1 MMFFALVIRERVIG
15 RVTMNIPR
23 AGQMTDSRK
32 TRMTNAA
39 MRVIP
44 AGERPGDSGSGGS
57 TSRGTGHDRFPAL
70 SVRAATALLS
80 LCLTALVFLL
90 LSPASV
96 QGGQERTIID
106 AAGRTVRL
114 PQRIDRV
121 VCSGAGCLRLL
132 TYLSAH
138 DLIVAV
144 DSIEKRST
152 VFSARPYTIA
162 NPQFRDYPLFGEF
175 RGFDQPE
182 LIVSLERRPQV
193 IFKTF
198 ASSGYNPDELQSK
211 TGIPVV
217 VLNHGDLGAGRQN
230 LFHAL
235 RLMGAVV
242 GKERRAGEVIAFFEH
257 AIRDLGMRTTD
268 IPVDRLRSCFVG
280 GIAFKGPHGLQ
291 STEAM
296 YPPIAFVNAVNVA
309 AQPDRRIQNIT
320 VAKEQIV
327 AWDPSVIF
335 LDLSTIQL
343 GDRAGALFELK
354 TDAAYRTLSAVRSGN
369 VYGVLPYNWYSQ
381 NLGSILAD
389 AYFIGKVLYPW
400 RFTDID
406 PKAKADEIY
415 AFLVGKEVFAEMNA
429 AFASLVFEKIP
440 LE

>member
-1 MMFFALVIRERVIG
+1 MG
-15 RVTMNIPR
+15 TVTMNIPR
-23 AGQMTDSRK
+23 AWQMMRSRM
-32 TRMTNAA
+32 TRETNAA
-39 MRVIP
+39 IRVIP
-44 AGERPGDSGSGGS
+44 AGEQPGDSGSGS
-57 TSRGTGHDRFPAL
+57 TSRGTGRDRFPAL
-70 SVRAATALLS
+70 SVRAATAFRALT
-80 LCLTALVFLL
+80 LTALMFFLL
-90 LSPASV
+90 WPASV
-96 QGGQERTIID
+96 QGGQEHTIID

-132 TYLSAH
+132 TYLKAQN
-138 DLIVAV
+138 LIVAV
-144 DSIEKRST
+144 DSIEKRDT
-152 VFSARPYTIA
+152 IFSARPYAIA
-162 NPQFRDYPLFGEF
+162 NPQFKDFPLFGEF

-182 LIVSLERRPQV
+182 LIVSLESQPQV

-198 ASSGYNPDELQSK
+198 AASGYNPDELQSK

-217 VLNHGDLGAGRQN
+217 VLNHGDLGANRQD

-235 RLMGAVV
+235 RLMGTVV

-268 IPVDRLRSCFVG
+268 IPVDQRRSCFVG

-296 YPPIAFVNAVNVA
+296 YPPFAFVNAVNVA
-309 AQPDRRIQNIT
+309 AQPDRHIQNIT

-327 AWDPSVIF
+327 AWDPSVLF

-354 TDAAYRTLSAVRSGN
+354 TDADCRTLGAVRAGN
-369 VYGVLPYNWYSQ
+369 VYGVLPYNWYAQ

-389 AYFIGKVLYPW
+389 AYFIGKTLYPW

-429 AFASLVFEKIP
+429 SFSGLVFEKIP